1 MSDLKAFVFFF
12 IFSLSA
18 SIVIGQSNKDLP
30 ADSRIH
36 KDLNTFFRKY
46 YSGEFLDPNV
56 YQTKDLDMVAFDYE
70 SEDTLR
76 PDQMSI
82 QKFPGS
88 FIDTITR
95 ECIVIISP
103 EDAYPLGPIW
113 GVPYA
118 MLFLYKYQ
126 NNQWKLKYAENFFG
140 RLELITLNKNTRLNQ
155 IYVNIDYCNQGRC
168 QWLASVF
175 HFKNNKLTKLYK
187 AMSYDDFM
195 FLASQ
200 VDAKENDFTLPS
212 QGDTIGVGN
221 HLETIKDI
229 DGDNINEFIV
239 TESITLFNAL
249 KDNELYFEDV
259 TRKKVY
265 AFKNTSFQ
273 LKEVTPFTR
282 KISKN

>member
-1 MSDLKAFVFFF
+1 MIDVKTFICFF
-12 IFSLSA
+12 IFSLCA
-18 SIVIGQSNKDLP
+18 SIAIGQSNKNLP
-30 ADSRIH
+30 SDSRIH
-36 KDLNTFFRKY
+36 KDLNAFFRKY
-46 YSGEFLDPNV
+46 YSEEFLDSKV
-56 YQTKDLDMVAFDYE
+56 YQIKGLDMVAFDYK

-76 PDQMSI
+76 PDQISI

-88 FIDTITR
+88 FIDTINR
-95 ECIVIISP
+95 ECLVLISP
-103 EDAYPLGPIW
+103 ADTYPLGPIW

-140 RLELITLNKNTRLNQ
+140 RLELKTLNKNSRLNQ
-155 IYVNIDYCNQGRC
+155 IYVNIDYCNQGQC

-175 HFKNNKLTKLYK
+175 HFKNNKLTELYNAK
-187 AMSYDDFM
+187 SYNDLM
-195 FLASQ
+195 FLAAQ
-200 VDAKENDFTLPS
+200 VDAKEKDFTLPS
-212 QGDTIGVGN
+212 QGDTIGVEN

-239 TESITLFNAL
+239 TESITLFNSL
-249 KDNELYFEDV
+249 KDNELYFEGV

-265 AFKNTSFQ
+265 TFKNAGFQ

-282 KISKN
+282 KIYKN